1 MQKQEAAPNR
11 GDLARTMR
19 IELDDREHKIRQNGD
34 TVKIML
40 PDQGIGTTSFQQN
53 LRTSAAEQGYL
64 SDYQRLLQSVYD
76 AVLITDA
83 SGVVRECNHRA
94 ESFFRYPSDELLGMR
109 VPRLIAGAD
118 DAVIGTIRKNLI
130 EHRYTLIEGTCRRR
144 DGSSFPSE
152 IAVNRLDT
160 EQEGRLCFF
169 VRDISI
175 RKRAQDALEEAILKL
190 EQHDRNRS
198 QFISNVSHELR
209 TPLTSMIYAIN
220 NMLRGITGV
229 LNDDQTRYL
238 EMLLGDSRRLLVT
251 VNDILDLRKIENQT
265 LTLVKARMP
274 FGRLVQG
281 SADSLQVQAE
291 QRGITLD
298 VTLDE
303 KLWFVNCDAQKIE
316 RVVLNLVGNALK
328 FTAEGGHIWV
338 RLKEDPALPDYV
350 RVTVDDDGVGI
361 PAKDLARVTERYYT
375 VGEQPSG
382 SGLGLAISKEIIQLH
397 SGSLEVESPPPGV
410 AHGTRIWFRLP
421 VAPAPAVLIVDD
433 EPGVCEKLSEQVS
446 RQGYRVLCAATGE
459 DALRRI
465 DTEVPDVVVLDMSLP
480 DMEGSEV
487 IIRLKSDAATGR
499 IPVLA
504 MTGAPLGRNKE
515 DILRNF
521 GVNIISK
528 PWNEAELLDG
538 LVNAFLG
545 GLPFAQR
552 P

>member
-1 MQKQEAAPNR
+1 MSKRSVNKEF
-11 GDLARTMR
+11 ARTMR
-19 IELDDREHKIRQNGD
+19 IELDEGEQKVRQNGD
-34 TVKIML
+34 TVKIVL
-40 PDQGIGTTSFQQN
+40 SDQGIGTTFFQQN
-53 LRTSAAEQGYL
+53 VQASTGKEYA

-83 SGVVRECNHRA
+83 NGAVREFNHRA
-94 ESFFRYPSDELLGMR
+94 VTFFRYTEDELLGMR

-220 NMLRGITGV
+220 NMLRGVTG
-229 LNDDQTRYL
+229 LLSEDQTRYL
-238 EMLLGDSRRLLVT
+238 EMLLGDSRRLLAT

-265 LTLVKARMP
+265 LTLVKTRIP

-281 SADSLQVQAE
+281 SACSLQVQAE
-291 QRGITLD
+291 QKGIHLEVASSD
-298 VTLDE
+298 

-338 RLKEDPALPDYV
+338 RLLQDPEEPGYV
-350 RVTVDDDGVGI
+350 RVLVDDDGIGI

-375 VGEQPSG
+375 VGDQPSG
-382 SGLGLAISKEIIQLH
+382 SGLGLAISKEIVQMH
-397 SGSLEVESPPPGV
+397 GGSLSVESPPSGMEK
-410 AHGTRIWFRLP
+410 GTRIWFRLP
-421 VAPAPAVLIVDD
+421 VAPAPAVLVVDD
-433 EPGVCEKLSEQVS
+433 EPDVCKKLCKQIE
-446 RQGYRVLCAATGE
+446 RQGYRVLCASSGAEG
-459 DALRRI
+459 LQRI
-465 DTEVPDVVVLDMSLP
+465 DQDKPDVVVLDMRLP

-487 IIRLKSDAATGR
+487 VIRLKGDPTTGR

-528 PWNEAELLDG
+528 PWNETELLDG
-538 LVNAFLG
+538 IVNAFLVG
-545 GLPFAQR
+545 GAVSQR
-552 P
+552 I

>member
-1 MQKQEAAPNR
+1 MQKQQASPNR

-220 NMLRGITGV
+220 NMLRGVTGV

>member
-94 ESFFRYPSDELLGMR
+94 ETFFRYPAAELLGMR

-144 DGSSFPSE
+144 NGSSFPSE

>member
-1 MQKQEAAPNR
+1 MSTEQEKGDRKA
-11 GDLARTMR
+11 DLARTMR
-19 IELDDREHKIRQNGD
+19 IELDEGEHKIRQNGD
-34 TVKIML
+34 TVKIVL
-40 PDQGIGTTSFQQN
+40 PDRGMGTTSFQQS
-53 LRTSAAEQGYL
+53 LRASGKQQFSSE
-64 SDYQRLLQSVYD
+64 YQRLLQSVYD

-83 SGVVRECNHRA
+83 AGVVRECNHRA
-94 ESFFRYPSDELLGMR
+94 ETFFRYPPAEMLGMR

-169 VRDISI
+169 VRDISV
-175 RKRAQDALEEAILKL
+175 RKRAQDALEEAITKL

-220 NMLRGITGV
+220 NMLRGVTGQ
-229 LNDDQTRYL
+229 LNEDQTRYL

-281 SADSLQVQAE
+281 SAYSLQVQAE
-291 QRGITLD
+291 QKGITLD
-298 VTLDE
+298 VTTED

-338 RLKEDPALPDYV
+338 RLQEDPELPDYV
-350 RVTVDDDGVGI
+350 RVMVDDDGVGI
-361 PAKDLARVTERYYT
+361 PAKDLERVTERYYT

-382 SGLGLAISKEIIQLH
+382 SGLGLAISKEIIHLH
-397 SGSLEVESPPPGV
+397 KGVLRVESPPPGL
-410 AHGTRIWFRLP
+410 AQGTRIWFRLP

-433 EPGVCEKLSEQVS
+433 EPGVCEKLAGQVR
-446 RQGYRVLCAATGE
+446 RQGYRVLCAAAGE
-459 DALRRI
+459 EALQRI
-465 DTEVPDVVVLDMSLP
+465 ESDVPDVIVLDMSLP

-487 IIRLKSDAATGR
+487 IIRLKGDAATGR
-499 IPVLA
+499 IPIVAL
-504 MTGAPLGRNKE
+504 TGAPLGRNKE

-521 GVNIISK
+521 GINIISK